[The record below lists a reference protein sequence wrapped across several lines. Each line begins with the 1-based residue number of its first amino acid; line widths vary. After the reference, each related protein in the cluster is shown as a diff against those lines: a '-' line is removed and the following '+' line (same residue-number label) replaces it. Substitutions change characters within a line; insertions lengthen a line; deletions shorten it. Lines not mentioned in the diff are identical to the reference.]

1 MVLIECQVA
10 LIQILYNLLLAVL
23 NALVALGRLLGLPSQ
38 TDRVKEALLGA
49 PLEEARG
56 GLVIARNVLHRTR
69 ICGTLM

>member
-38 TDRVKEALLGA
+38 TDRVKEALLRA
-49 PLEEARG
+49 PLE
-56 GLVIARNVLHRTR
+56 
-69 ICGTLM
+69 